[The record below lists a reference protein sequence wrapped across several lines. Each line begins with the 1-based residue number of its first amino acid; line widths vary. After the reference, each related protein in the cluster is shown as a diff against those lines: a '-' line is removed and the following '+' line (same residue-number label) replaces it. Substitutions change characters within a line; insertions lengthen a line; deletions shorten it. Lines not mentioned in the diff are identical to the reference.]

1 MNEVRILVV
10 DDEPVTRIITETV
23 LRGQGF
29 VVLSTESA
37 EAAFAALAGGFA
49 PQLILLDVVM
59 PGMSGYEACRRLRTD
74 PRYEHLP
81 IVMLTSLDDQK
92 SIDEA
97 YFSGATDFFTKPLNM
112 PLLPHRVRHLLRSAM
127 TFQQLLDSRETL
139 LTTQRLASLGDWE
152 VDGDGTLVNCSAQYR
167 EILGVGS
174 PPRPAGV
181 LMARVHREDRARLGA
196 TRAGLACGVPYQLD
210 YRLTGRDGSFTHLHE
225 VGYPNPAGAGGGYGY
240 TQDITQ
246 RVVAEEQVR
255 QLAWYDP
262 LTGLKN
268 RSRMAELMAGG
279 MSGAQG
285 EALPL
290 TLFFIQLSG
299 LRKFSLLVGQAVADA
314 ALQAL
319 GERLKRFLGSDAAA
333 LTGFAPDLLL
343 RANLGRYDES
353 DFLLSLPGEH
363 SRERLGEFADVLLA
377 TVAAPLPVGDEELR
391 MAPAI
396 GIGRC
401 PADAREAHELI
412 RCAMYSAALAG
423 GEGTR
428 PIVFFD
434 PAHDAVAASRHLL
447 ERQLRSAIDLGDQL
461 LLYFQ
466 PKVDALTGAPVGA
479 EVLMRW
485 RHPARGMVS
494 PGEFIPLAERTGLIR
509 PMTDWLL
516 AQAVEQIAAWH
527 GAGLLPGRISINMS
541 AHSFYGGGL
550 VRLLDDI
557 LARTGVAGAQLVVE
571 ITEGTLMHDHA
582 AALQVLTALRERQ
595 VGISLD
601 DFGTGYSS
609 LGYLQRFPIDE
620 IKVDRSFVTDVDSN
634 PANQALVSAI
644 VGLGGAFRLSVVA
657 EGVETAAEAE
667 CLRRLGCGV
676 LQGFLY
682 GRPMPAPDFAAYLA
696 ASRPEPPAGAVRSA
710 SVS

>member
-29 VVLSTESA
+29 VVRSTESA

-181 LMARVHREDRARLGA
+181 LMARVHREDRARLEA
-196 TRAGLACGVPYQLD
+196 ARAGLACGVPYQLD

-268 RSRMAELMAGG
+268 RSRMAELMPTSACRCAAVTRCRAS
-279 MSGAQG
+279 SGA
-285 EALPL
+285 ALP
-290 TLFFIQLSG
+290 TS
-299 LRKFSLLVGQAVADA
+299 SNA
-314 ALQAL
+314 ACPRMWA
-319 GERLKRFLGSDAAA
+319 SPP
-333 LTGFAPDLLL
+333 APT
-343 RANLGRYDES
+343 
-353 DFLLSLPGEH
+353 P
-363 SRERLGEFADVLLA
+363 
-377 TVAAPLPVGDEELR
+377 
-391 MAPAI
+391 
-396 GIGRC
+396 C
-401 PADAREAHELI
+401 PF
-412 RCAMYSAALAG
+412 SAA
-423 GEGTR
+423 TTP
-428 PIVFFD
+428 PI
-434 PAHDAVAASRHLL
+434 
-447 ERQLRSAIDLGDQL
+447 
-461 LLYFQ
+461 
-466 PKVDALTGAPVGA
+466 
-479 EVLMRW
+479 
-485 RHPARGMVS
+485 
-494 PGEFIPLAERTGLIR
+494 
-509 PMTDWLL
+509 
-516 AQAVEQIAAWH
+516 
-527 GAGLLPGRISINMS
+527 
-541 AHSFYGGGL
+541 
-550 VRLLDDI
+550 
-557 LARTGVAGAQLVVE
+557 
-571 ITEGTLMHDHA
+571 
-582 AALQVLTALRERQ
+582 
-595 VGISLD
+595 
-601 DFGTGYSS
+601 
-609 LGYLQRFPIDE
+609 
-620 IKVDRSFVTDVDSN
+620 
-634 PANQALVSAI
+634 
-644 VGLGGAFRLSVVA
+644 
-657 EGVETAAEAE
+657 TAA
-667 CLRRLGCGV
+667 RH
-676 LQGFLY
+676 GFT
-682 GRPMPAPDFAAYLA
+682 PA
-696 ASRPEPPAGAVRSA
+696 SA
-710 SVS
+710 KACKP